1 MHSFGVQ
8 SPHLKAIARQP
19 ILPTLRDPIP
29 MTFSETRSRE
39 TASWAGAKVR
49 NIVGMGEVSAKG
61 TPGETGVILV
71 EVPDGSDAEK
81 AGLFEGDVMLA
92 VDGKRIEELH
102 DLLKW
107 TRKAGL
113 RKPLSISVLR
123 YGQESTVEIKLA
135 P

>member
-1 MHSFGVQ
+1 
-8 SPHLKAIARQP
+8 
-19 ILPTLRDPIP
+19 

-102 DLLKW
+102 DLFKC
-107 TRKAGL
+107 TREAGP
-113 RKPLSISVLR
+113 RKPLSITVLR